1 MRQNFDNFLEEVDKV
16 TGWLDRDMEQI
27 REEMVRAEKQK
38 RFLKAVGELMDENE
52 KLKEELKIK
61 QAELDSLKKKLTEDE
76 P

>member
-16 TGWLDRDMEQI
+16 SAWLDQDMEQI